1 MKNIDLRDKIIDQEA
16 ELARLKLRLEIV
28 HTVCPILAIVLQII
42 ILTQIF

>member
-28 HTVCPILAIVLQII
+28 RTVCPILAIVLQII